1 MKRTQLIGYGFLF
14 LIGLI
19 LFDSVKNYLQPK
31 SRLIAKATSI
41 VKKEVIKVSLTT
53 YTITT
58 QETDDEPLIT
68 ASGFTLDSVNPKKH
82 RVIAISR
89 DLREKFGFGDKVKLE
104 NAGKFNGIW
113 FIRDLMHKKWKNKID
128 VLINPNEIQTSL
140 SDVIIAKM

>member
-14 LIGLI
+14 LIGFVI
-19 LFDSVKNYLQPK
+19 FDTVKNYLQPK
-31 SRLIAKATSI
+31 SKLIAKTAS
-41 VKKEVIKVSLTT
+41 VAKKEIIKVSLTT

-58 QETDDEPLIT
+58 QETDEDPLIT

-113 FIRDLMHKKWKNKID
+113 FIRDLMHKKWKKRID
-128 VLINPNEIQTSL
+128 ILINPNEIQTSL
-140 SDVIIAKM
+140 PDVIIAKI

>member
-14 LIGLI
+14 LIGFVI
-19 LFDSVKNYLQPK
+19 FDTVKNYLQPK
-31 SRLIAKATSI
+31 SKLIAKTVSVA
-41 VKKEVIKVSLTT
+41 KKEIIKVSLTT

-58 QETDDEPLIT
+58 QETDEDPLIT

-113 FIRDLMHKKWKNKID
+113 FIRDLMHKKWKKRID
-128 VLINPNEIQTSL
+128 ILINPNEIQTSL
-140 SDVIIAKM
+140 PDVIIAKI

>member
-14 LIGLI
+14 LIGFVI
-19 LFDSVKNYLQPK
+19 FDTVKNYLQPK
-31 SRLIAKATSI
+31 TKLIAKVASMA
-41 VKKEVIKVSLTT
+41 KKEVIKVSLTT

-113 FIRDLMHKKWKNKID
+113 FIRDLMHKKWKKRID
-128 VLINPNEIQTSL
+128 ILINPNEIQTSL
-140 SDVIIAKM
+140 PDVIIAKI